1 MTKMRQ
7 ELVTNFF
14 TKSSTNDKNSR
25 RGSLRIQSFS
35 IEDSPE
41 RAVETIRPIRATD
54 ETRTTSKTGQAN
66 QEDGIRDCAS
76 NRMTGSGQVTKRK
89 TSDRTPPGQ
98 KLYLGGESRHEH
110 TKNSNWY
117 L

>member
-14 TKSSTNDKNSR
+14 TKSSASDKNSR

-35 IEDSPE
+35 IEDGPE

-76 NRMTGSGQVTKRK
+76 NRK